1 MEGGGAMHSNFRTR
15 YIFAI
20 FDITGEISFES
31 AQDLEEHTFH
41 NAPEGYDNVVIN
53 LAAVPRIDSAALS
66 VLIKISRKL
75 AEKKK
80 NLYLMSVNDQVKGVL
95 KITGT
100 YGQFKYI
107 LNEET
112 LMKKQMRKELDDFL
126 GDELE

>member
-1 MEGGGAMHSNFRTR
+1 MHSNYRTR

-31 AQDLEEHTFH
+31 AQDLEEHTVH

-53 LAAVPRIDSAALS
+53 LAGVPRIDSAALS
-66 VLIKISRKL
+66 VLMKISRKL

-80 NLYLMSVNDQVKGVL
+80 TLFLMNVNDLIKKVL

-112 LMKKQMRKELDDFL
+112 LLKKQMRKELDDFL
-126 GDELE
+126 GDEPD

>member
-1 MEGGGAMHSNFRTR
+1 MHSNFRTR

-31 AQDLEEHTFH
+31 AQDLEEHTMH
-41 NAPEGYDNVVIN
+41 NAPEGYDNVVMN
-53 LAAVPRIDSAALS
+53 LAAVPRVDSAALS

-75 AEKKK
+75 SEKKK
-80 NLYLMSVNDQVKGVL
+80 TLYLMNVNDQVKGVL
-95 KITGT
+95 RITGT